1 MHLNNLVILEHLK
14 TVLYFEF
21 ARTSLISC
29 FNIKQILNFGEMKVS
44 VFLKY
49 ILSFICSIL
58 LISAPAF
65 AGANVAS
72 KGEGDEVPSYVRS
85 NITGF
90 DFHGEDLHLSSI
102 AGAVARDADFSDV
115 DLHGT
120 TLTLSDLKGSNLNG
134 IDLTDTLSDR
144 VNFQKTDLRNAVLV
158 NMIASGSSFAGA
170 QIDGADFTFAILDS
184 EDQRNLCKIADG
196 VNPTTGVSTRDS
208 LECS

>member
-1 MHLNNLVILEHLK
+1 MNFDRLITKIIGLALSLLVL
-14 TVLYFEF
+14 F
-21 ARTSLISC
+21 
-29 FNIKQILNFGEMKVS
+29 FGINPV
-44 VFLKY
+44 Y
-49 ILSFICSIL
+49 
-58 LISAPAF
+58 
-65 AGANVAS
+65 AGANVAT
-72 KGEGDEVPSYVRS
+72 KGVGDEVPSYVRS
-85 NITGF
+85 DITGF
-90 DFHGEDLHLSSI
+90 NFHGEDLHLSSI
-102 AGAVARDADFSDV
+102 AGAVARDADFSNV

-196 VNPTTGVSTRDS
+196 INPTTGVSTRES
-208 LECS
+208 LECLGEKDSYKPAMPAA